1 MFIFGRVIQCLQVW
15 GLCAGP
21 LHRRKAPCG
30 CSSSSRQSAGRHSGT
45 NRRNTGRYVFSFRC
59 GHHLIPWPQEN
70 DHVLCVT
77 GNIPK
82 RKIQKCVKGSL
93 RIESYCLTA
102 YLIHFST
109 SCFFFFSFICF
120 SQKIPTLTSDWKLRY
135 LSWRSRGKR
144 WVYFR
149 NEILYVSIPKRM
161 YLKVL
166 SLLLSFFP
174 LMRGGQKSTEPWN
187 STTERM

>member
-1 MFIFGRVIQCLQVW
+1 MFIFGCVIQCLQVW

-102 YLIHFST
+102 CLIHFST
-109 SCFFFFSFICF
+109 SCFFF
-120 SQKIPTLTSDWKLRY
+120 
-135 LSWRSRGKR
+135 
-144 WVYFR
+144 
-149 NEILYVSIPKRM
+149 
-161 YLKVL
+161 
-166 SLLLSFFP
+166 SLLFASVRRYQHWHQIESSDTYLGGAEERGECISE
-174 LMRGGQKSTEPWN
+174 MRYCMYPSQNACT
-187 STTERM
+187 